1 MSNTLRSFI
10 QKIYKPIAAWIYTN
24 VALKTELASN
34 ADEHL
39 LPVDINSLTPSSTFR
54 KNAVIGINGVLYRA
68 LRATSNMPVVPQID
82 NGHFVTH
89 TVGGKVALVIADET
103 LNQDW
108 EVFTDASI
116 EYWVASINA
125 LLAQK
130 QDTISDLS
138 TIRNNAS
145 NALKPTDIYTYNG
158 VSYTVDDMLKDLV
171 KLMPKTV
178 VTKN

>member
-1 MSNTLRSFI
+1 MSNTLRTFI

-39 LPVDINSLTPSSTFR
+39 LPVNINSLTPSSTFR

-145 NALKPTDIYTYNG
+145 AALKPTDIYTYNG
-158 VSYTVDDMLKDLV
+158 VNYTVDDMLKDLV

>member
-1 MSNTLRSFI
+1 MATLSR
-10 QKIYKPIAAWIYTN
+10 T
-24 VALKTELASN
+24 
-34 ADEHL
+34 L
-39 LPVDINSLTPSSTFR
+39 L
-54 KNAVIGINGVLYRA
+54 
-68 LRATSNMPVVPQID
+68 
-82 NGHFVTH
+82 
-89 TVGGKVALVIADET
+89 GGKVALVIADET
-103 LNQDW
+103 LDQDW

-158 VSYTVDDMLKDLV
+158 VSYTIDDMLKDLV